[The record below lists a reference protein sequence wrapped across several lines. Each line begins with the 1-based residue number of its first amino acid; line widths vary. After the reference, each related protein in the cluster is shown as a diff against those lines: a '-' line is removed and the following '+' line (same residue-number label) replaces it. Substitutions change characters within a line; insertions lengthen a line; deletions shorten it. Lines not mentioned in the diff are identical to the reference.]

1 MRRYKKSYPESASRR
16 FTSSHFDSS
25 SFTEVLRVSDPIS
38 RNFFYILFIR
48 DFLRK
53 RISKGQNLSK
63 MIL

>member
-1 MRRYKKSYPESASRR
+1 MVAMVL
-16 FTSSHFDSS
+16 FDQSG
-25 SFTEVLRVSDPIS
+25 SFTEVLRVSDPVL

-63 MIL
+63 VIFITSFPYGLL